1 MNFHYHCHAVKFRD
15 ISIGPSLLFEN
26 SFSYLVVVELWRKS
40 QLCSEIMGRGYV
52 REGWSCSWS
61 QANNCGTK
69 KVLKLYKRSKPM
81 KCKCFWFRKRKRG
94 YSPSSQLCLPAMLI
108 FVGALQ
114 WSWEDP
120 SRHPV
125 LVVTLLLICCLLPRR
140 SSRYHALNGRS
151 LE

>member
-15 ISIGPSLLFEN
+15 ISIGRSLLFEN

-69 KVLKLYKRSKPM
+69 KVLKLYKSSKPM

-94 YSPSSQLCLPAMLI
+94 YSPSSQSLLEPCNGVEKIPPDTQFLSSHYCWSAVYYPGGVLATMLWM
-108 FVGALQ
+108 GAH
-114 WSWEDP
+114 WS
-120 SRHPV
+120 S
-125 LVVTLLLICCLLPRR
+125 C
-140 SSRYHALNGRS
+140 
-151 LE
+151 